1 MTRSEIIAEHLA
13 TLRASV
19 AGGEED
25 HAHIAFKRVVYAAL
39 ATPGCEAQGV
49 RLVDL
54 PHLAERV
61 AEMADAHER
70 VVGERDAART
80 LLNLVSEALSG
91 GEAPVD
97 RLPELVFAMGQRFA
111 AAVDAR
117 DAARAERD
125 ELAATLTA
133 LRDRIA
139 YLEAGMGALVRHNA
153 GTGACLPDC
162 ITNTDDGEDCNCGY
176 MAAEDPGGFAADL
189 LSGAAEVISE
199 RGSR

>member
-1 MTRSEIIAEHLA
+1 MTRQELIAERLA

-25 HAHIAFKRVVYAAL
+25 HADIAFKRVVYAAL

-61 AEMADAHER
+61 AEMADSHER
-70 VVGERDAART
+70 VMWER
-80 LLNLVSEALSG
+80 N
-91 GEAPVD
+91 
-97 RLPELVFAMGQRFA
+97 
-111 AAVDAR
+111 
-117 DAARAERD
+117 
-125 ELAATLTA
+125 A
-133 LRDRIA
+133 LRARIA
-139 YLEAGMGALVRHNA
+139 YFEAGLSALVRHNA

-189 LSGAAEVISE
+189 LSGVAEVISE
-199 RGSR
+199 RGAHEGAATPK